1 MLLETV
7 DTKNSLAI
15 CFKVALAF
23 IDEIL
28 ENMVGFEE

>member
-7 DTKNSLAI
+7 DTETFNSLAI

-28 ENMVGFEE
+28 ENIWWV